1 MELEEKLL
9 YATSRSEIIMDVR
22 ERRGKISIE
31 LRRSGYSR
39 FTRGEIVNTKDGL
52 KRIAEINGGINY
64 IMEDGSYYDY
74 DKVEEWH
81 PSRDELNTLYEQLSK
96 KHLSSQL
103 EFRDHD
109 IELKTGDLVIAWNN
123 NQFTS
128 AIIGVLNGWSLIKKG
143 FKIGENHI
151 HFDQV
156 VKFETIEQYKNIID
170 RKS

>member
-64 IMEDGSYYDY
+64 IMEDGSCYDY

-81 PSRDELNTLYEQLSK
+81 PSRDELSMLYEQLSK
-96 KHLSSQL
+96 NTLNHEKMSSKSIWFQIGRLEAAISMLEQQL
-103 EFRDHD
+103 ESLKDLHKD
-109 IELKTGDLVIAWNN
+109 ITEIASHQTFKNYKHETEN
-123 NQFTS
+123 
-128 AIIGVLNGWSLIKKG
+128 KG
-143 FKIGENHI
+143 
-151 HFDQV
+151 
-156 VKFETIEQYKNIID
+156 
-170 RKS
+170 